1 MPSLNHLI
9 SGDGNA
15 VTCASRLIGSPI
27 FTFKSRNEVMNAGFI
42 GSAEKEIGKQINE
55 KQERVTEGVYSRLIA
70 TAHRAAL
77 SPFGFEMTSL

>member
-15 VTCASRLIGSPI
+15 VTCASKLIGSPI

-42 GSAEKEIGKQINE
+42 GSAGKEIGKQINE
-55 KQERVTEGVYSRLIA
+55 NSKEGEEGDDLRLIA